1 MKIEPK
7 TSAPPTKGLPEDPGK
22 APQRGCKAC
31 LSSLTRKFYLM
42 LFPNIPC
49 FCSFS
54 SPCVRGEAV
63 KQPLKTQMGIPIKT
77 VSHSGCRR
85 QVGASEVRLHA
96 LEENIA
102 PQKSPPYRQKVC
114 FLFKRSFKFLRKF
127 SEAPFPYGLAARSCT
142 KYLRAI
148 Y

>member
-7 TSAPPTKGLPEDPGK
+7 ISAPPTKGLPEDPGK
-22 APQRGCKAC
+22 APQRSCHAC
-31 LSSLTRKFYLM
+31 LRSRTRKFYLM

-54 SPCVRGEAV
+54 SPCVQREAV
-63 KQPLKTQMGIPIKT
+63 KQALKTQMGIPIKT
-77 VSHSGCRR
+77 VSHSRCRR
-85 QVGASEVRLHA
+85 QEGASEVRLHA

-102 PQKSPPYRQKVC
+102 PQKSPPYCQKVC

-127 SEAPFPYGLAARSCT
+127 SEAPFPYGLAARSCM
-142 KYLRAI
+142 KYLRAMC
-148 Y
+148 